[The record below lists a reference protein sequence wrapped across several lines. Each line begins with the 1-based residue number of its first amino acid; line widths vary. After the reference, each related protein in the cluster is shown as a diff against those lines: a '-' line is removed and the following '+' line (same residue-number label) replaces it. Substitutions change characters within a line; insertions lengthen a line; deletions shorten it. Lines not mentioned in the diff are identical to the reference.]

1 MTFIEHR
8 EILPTKADSLRVGEV
23 RLLEEELVIDEHDR
37 HYFRREVE
45 VGDESDPLIRER
57 FFRKA
62 ETYERQLERQ
72 PEIEATYVN
81 DEGVLVVDPRN
92 EAAMDLYYDERG
104 QPTQMTAW
112 GPQMMQAIALEG
124 LQNLSRGGRFLPGGQ
139 LDRRTLELFTNM
151 PDGIGLRSRQHIYAG
166 LLVERARALSGV
178 NDLNIVSLGSGA
190 AVPNIEATLEVER
203 MLGKKINWQLF
214 DLDPDALMYAEQM
227 IRDAGIAESTFD
239 FGPTTDVLS
248 ARGSHFEGR
257 SYYAARHLENESLDA
272 VDALGLW
279 EYLDEHQ
286 AATFLKMLY
295 PKLKKGA
302 PMIVSNMLKSRPQPL
317 YNQKAVGWPKL
328 HMRNEQDLIDIV
340 AAVEFKDGSGI
351 PTESV
356 TITHP
361 QDGVYAVME
370 IRK

>member
-8 EILPTKADSLRVGEV
+8 EILPTHADTLRVGEV
-23 RLLEEELVIDEHDR
+23 HVLDEELVIDEHDR

-45 VGDESDPLIRER
+45 VGDESDPIIRER

-62 ETYERQLERQ
+62 EAYERQLERHPDIQ
-72 PEIEATYVN
+72 ATYVN
-81 DEGVLVVDPRN
+81 ENKELIVDPQN
-92 EAAMDLYYDERG
+92 DAAMDLYYDEQGR
-104 QPTQMTAW
+104 PTQMTAW

-166 LLVERARALSGV
+166 LIVERARELSGV
-178 NDLNIVSLGSGA
+178 DTLNIVSLGSGA
-190 AVPNIEATLEVER
+190 SVPNIQATLEVER
-203 MLGKKINWQLF
+203 TLGKKIHWQLY
-214 DLDPDALMYAEQM
+214 DLDPDALMYAQQM
-227 IRDAGIAESTFD
+227 IQDASIAESTFD
-239 FGPTTDVLS
+239 YGPKADTPS
-248 ARGSHFEGR
+248 ERGSPFEGR
-257 SYYAARHLENESLDA
+257 SYYAAREIEDESIDA
-272 VDALGLW
+272 IDALGLW
-279 EYLDEHQ
+279 EYLDKST
-286 AATFLKMLY
+286 AATFLKVLY

-340 AAVEFKDGSGI
+340 ASVRFKDGSSI

-361 QDGVYAVME
+361 KDGVYAVME